1 MNFLLIIP
9 YYLSWHYSQGLL
21 DYFKVW
27 KNLVWFLWNFFSIK
41 ILFKTFFT
49 PFERLKE
56 TYSGGL
62 DLEGFAASILVTTL
76 MRLVGM
82 VIRSVIIILG
92 LVSLTIFII
101 GGLLGI
107 VVWLF
112 LPFIILW
119 LMFISIIAL
128 IK

>member
-1 MNFLLIIP
+1 MNFLSIIP
-9 YYLSWHYSQGLL
+9 YYFLWHYSQGLL

-56 TYSGGL
+56 TYSGSL

-82 VIRSVIIILG
+82 VIRSFIIILG
-92 LVSLTIFII
+92 LISLTVFII

-107 VVWLF
+107 IVWLF